1 MVLRRAVNL
10 LTLSTSLTV
19 ELSSLSSLWDFTRLE
34 RWSTSPHIL
43 GHVLLHS
50 THLPSCPVAS
60 PEPCQNHRAVIMQV
74 MQTAVIVSPGSLP
87 CQTRSP
93 PRASTASTLQEKEGV
108 HIVRQLRVRVQLSE
122 NQHIVFSRMCFLSSW
137 PSRPHLKRS
146 SEPLMLAKHF
156 FLVELLQCC
165 NEEHLASVFVERPKV
180 DEQALH
186 GSPIPCAS
194 CPSWVGV
201 PAWRASP

>member
-60 PEPCQNHRAVIMQV
+60 PEPCPNRRAVIMQV
-74 MQTAVIVSPGSLP
+74 MQSDCVTWIASVPNSQSATSVNSFHPTRVGRRAHRQTTACSGPTVRKSTHCLLSDVLSLVLAKSSSLEEVVGTSDACEALLP
-87 CQTRSP
+87 C
-93 PRASTASTLQEKEGV
+93 RASSVLQRRAFG
-108 HIVRQLRVRVQLSE
+108 LRL
-122 NQHIVFSRMCFLSSW
+122 C
-137 PSRPHLKRS
+137 
-146 SEPLMLAKHF
+146 
-156 FLVELLQCC
+156 
-165 NEEHLASVFVERPKV
+165 
-180 DEQALH
+180 
-186 GSPIPCAS
+186 
-194 CPSWVGV
+194 
-201 PAWRASP
+201 